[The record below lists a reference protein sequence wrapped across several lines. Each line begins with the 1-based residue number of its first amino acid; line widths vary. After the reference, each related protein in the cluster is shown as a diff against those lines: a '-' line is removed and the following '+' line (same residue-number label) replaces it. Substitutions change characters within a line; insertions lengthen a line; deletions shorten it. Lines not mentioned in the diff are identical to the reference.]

1 MRKLVSLLAVAALSV
16 GLVLSSVAFG
26 ATKKVGVK
34 GLTFSPKTITV
45 KKGTTVKWA
54 WKTGGVPHN
63 VVGKGFKSKTAATVT
78 FSKKFTKKGT
88 YKYVCTIHKSQ
99 GMTGTVKVK

>member
-34 GLTFSPKTITV
+34 GLAFSPKTVTV
-45 KKGTTVKWA
+45 KKGTTVKWS

-63 VVGKGFKSKTAATVT
+63 VVGKGFKSKTAATVS
-78 FSKKFTKKGT
+78 FSKKFSKAGT
-88 YKYVCTIHKSQ
+88 YRYVCTIHKAQ
-99 GMTGTVKVK
+99 GMKGTVKVK

>member
-1 MRKLVSLLAVAALSV
+1 VRKLVSLLAVAALSV

-34 GLTFSPKTITV
+34 GLTFSPKTVTV
-45 KKGTTVKWA
+45 KKGTTVKWS

-63 VVGKGFKSKTAATVT
+63 VVGKGFKSKTAATVS

-88 YKYVCTIHKSQ
+88 YKYVCTIHKAQ